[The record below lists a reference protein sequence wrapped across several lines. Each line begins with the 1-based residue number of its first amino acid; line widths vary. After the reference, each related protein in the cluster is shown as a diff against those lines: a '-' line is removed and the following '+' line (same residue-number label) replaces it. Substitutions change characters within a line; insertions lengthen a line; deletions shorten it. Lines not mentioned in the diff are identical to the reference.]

1 MIQQRSDSV
10 FLAVG
15 IIYLFFNSFLLP
27 DGLLFTTLLTP
38 FFFLSLLRKKGLQAY
53 FVFLIITVVFA
64 VIQLP
69 AVAYLRVYIQSFGLL
84 QCTAIF
90 TVNAYC
96 FFKEE
101 VDLSGSFKVFGT
113 VNLLLLLVSIV
124 ALFLPLL
131 RPFLWYEISM
141 SEGLPI
147 IPRLKMFTY
156 EASYYSLIIVPL
168 FGFYLLKKLLLS
180 ARTGILFLSLGLSLL
195 LSLSFGVLGSIAISI
210 LLLYCFNLKELG
222 KTINLNYAGAIVVI
236 LVIVLAGIY
245 WLYPENVFF
254 ERLRNIASGKDS
266 SAKGR
271 TTDSFVLAWN
281 IAKMKSVYFGI
292 GPGQLKLIGRDYII
306 HFYQYTD
313 IPAVTRIPNAVAETL
328 NIYGIAGLLVRF
340 FIIVYLFFK
349 TRVWHNY
356 YRLFLFLFVFLY
368 QFTGSFLFNVAEY
381 IIWAL
386 AFSPNVF
393 PQFDKVLFVKQRGE
407 DKGKCTAA
415 PIDTRP

>member
-27 DGLLFTTLLTP
+27 DGLLFTTLLSP
-38 FFFLSLLRKKGLQAY
+38 FFLLSMLRKKGLQPY
-53 FVFLIITVVFA
+53 LVFLTITVIFA

-69 AVAYLRVYIQSFGLL
+69 GVAYLRVYIQSFVLL
-84 QCTAIF
+84 QCAAIF
-90 TVNAYC
+90 TINAYC
-96 FFKEE
+96 FFKEK
-101 VDLSGSFKVFGT
+101 VDLAGSFKVFGT
-113 VNLLLLLVSIV
+113 VNLLLLVISV
-124 ALFLPLL
+124 AALFLPLL

-141 SEGLPI
+141 SEGLPV

-156 EASYYSLIIVPL
+156 EASYYSLIITPL

-180 ARTGILFLSLGLSLL
+180 AKTGILFLSLGLSLL
-195 LSLSFGVLGSIAISI
+195 LSLSFGVLGGIAIS
-210 LLLYCFNLKELG
+210 LVLLYCFNLKELG
-222 KTINLNYAGAIVVI
+222 KTINLNYVGALVVI
-236 LVIVLAGIY
+236 LVISLIAVY
-245 WLYPENVFF
+245 WFYPDNVFF

-292 GPGQLKLIGRDYII
+292 GLGQLKLIGRDYII

-313 IPAVTRIPNAVAETL
+313 IPTVTRIPNAVAETL
-328 NIYGIAGLLVRF
+328 NIYGIAGVLVRF
-340 FIIVYLFFK
+340 FIIGYLFFK
-349 TRVWHNY
+349 TKVWNNY

-381 IIWAL
+381 MIWVL
-386 AFSPNVF
+386 AFSPKVF
-393 PQFDKVLFVKQRGE
+393 PQFDKAFFVKNAGAEEQ
-407 DKGKCTAA
+407 GKCIAA
-415 PIDTRP
+415 VKD